1 MAKGPRVRLKTKLG
15 QISKFRDKQIKRADR
30 ATEKTLERFGAIVRQ
45 DARKLIGSPVK
56 PAKLKMEIVDGK
68 EQLIATPPVQA
79 RPAGKPPR
87 ARREGTPDIR
97 KIIYV
102 KDLPKRK
109 VAIGPMAYSGKKYG
123 GLSVPEIHEFG
134 AVVTVKVL
142 KVPTQLT
149 RANVKKR
156 KGQLTQVSSSV
167 VLVESK
173 RGVPMVMKMPKRPFM
188 RPAYDRHKSK
198 ATKIWKEYYRA
209 SRGRG

>member
-1 MAKGPRVRLKTKLG
+1 MVKGPKVKIKTKLN
-15 QISKFRDKQIKRADR
+15 QITKIRDKQIKRADR

-56 PAKLKMEIVDGK
+56 PRKYKKEMVDGK
-68 EQLIATPPVQA
+68 EQLIATPPTKP

-87 ARREGTPDIR
+87 ARSDGTPSIR

-102 KDLPKRK
+102 KDLANQK

-134 AVVTVKVL
+134 AVVTVRV
-142 KVPTQLT
+142 VRVRTQIT
-149 RANVKKR
+149 QANVKKR
-156 KGQLTQVSSSV
+156 KGQLTQVSSN
-167 VLVESK
+167 LTLLEYK
-173 RGVPMVMKMPKRPFM
+173 RGTPMVMKMPKRPFM

-198 ATKIWKEYYRA
+198 ATKIWKEYYKA